1 MKTYS
6 AKASEITR
14 QWYIV
19 DASGMTLG
27 RLATIV
33 ATRLIGKHKPTYTA
47 HMDGGDYV
55 VIINAAQIQVTGNK
69 LADKKYYRH
78 SGYPGG
84 LTETTLQEVMD
95 SKPERAIEMAVRG
108 MIPKNRLLDPRM
120 KRLKVY
126 ADANHPHDPQSP
138 QPLGVTNG

>member
-6 AKASEITR
+6 IKAGEISR
-14 QWYIV
+14 EWYIV

-27 RLATIV
+27 RLATVV
-33 ATRLIGKHKPTYTA
+33 ASRLIGKHKPTYTA

-55 VIINAAQIQVTGNK
+55 VVTNAAKIQVTGNK

-95 SKPERAIEMAVRG
+95 SRPERAIEMAVRG
-108 MIPKNRLLDPRM
+108 MLPKTRLLDPRM

-126 ADANHPHDPQSP
+126 ADDNHPHNPQQP
-138 QPLGVTNG
+138 QALGAING